1 MCNQFTVSFEIINE
15 KSSASCLIGLQKN
28 DIKDIAIQV
37 LKLQY
42 RKIGKIKFCDN
53 KKSVVAEFVNQ
64 DRFSLIVDGQEVTLS
79 HANLDVVISFLL
91 DASEEYMD
99 YDHIDFEFSKEKI
112 DVCFMRI

>member
-1 MCNQFTVSFEIINE
+1 MN
-15 KSSASCLIGLQKN
+15 
-28 DIKDIAIQV
+28 
-37 LKLQY
+37 

-79 HANLDVVISFLL
+79 HTNFDVVISFLL